1 MREKL
6 FLFGQRFE
14 RFIDVHRDYV
24 GEILEENAINEGQGY
39 LEDKERKVRVF
50 RQQIVDWITN
60 TEHKL
65 WSESLQVYLAVNPED
80 SISCAGMPIP
90 TGASKVSKHSSRGSW
105 RDGRASSVAAA
116 RAKEAARIAE
126 LKADISMLRQTLEE
140 KK

>member
-1 MREKL
+1 MLTDDHNLQEVREKL

-14 RFIDVHRDYV
+14 RFIDVHRDHV

-65 WSESLQVYLAVNPED
+65 
-80 SISCAGMPIP
+80 
-90 TGASKVSKHSSRGSW
+90 
-105 RDGRASSVAAA
+105 
-116 RAKEAARIAE
+116 
-126 LKADISMLRQTLEE
+126 
-140 KK
+140 